1 MMNYKKIIDDSFSTF
16 TPLTANEEII
26 RNVTERAEKMEKK
39 KRISIKKPVIAVCAA
54 VAAVTAGTI
63 SVGAATNW
71 GYIDYF
77 KNMFAKNYEGNV
89 AVNTEIKE
97 VPVQTTAEYQNI
109 SEITTVGNE
118 INTPV
123 TTVSKTT
130 VQTTEK
136 IEYVPEQPI
145 GSFDFEKH
153 GKALGITMKGE
164 GVTATVDGILV
175 YDDMCYLMY
184 TVEATDELLEK
195 TNGEIP
201 GLRIDFGHF
210 SFKVDGKIAG
220 GMGYS
225 TGSLS
230 EEGNKRT
237 GFIEIEYDNVDMA
250 GKTLNITFISDANF
264 NGVYTEILNQKQDIL
279 VDFPVSESFEKKLDE
294 AVKTETFDGTLLKAR
309 VSGFRTMLFFEGVT
323 TVLMPDYSKLTPE
336 QFEDEEYIKS
346 LEPEKSAAESLRE
359 ELISDEKAVVTLK
372 DGTIVMAKTG
382 GTHSTQEGSNITTE
396 IELRYTYPVSPGDIE
411 SISFGDYSIAIE

>member
-1 MMNYKKIIDDSFSTF
+1 MNYKKIIKDSFSTLA
-16 TPLTANEEII
+16 PLTANEEII

-54 VAAVTAGTI
+54 VAAVVVGTI
-63 SVGAATNW
+63 SVGAATGW

-77 KNMFAKNYEGNV
+77 KNMFAQNYEGSV

-97 VPVQTTAEYQNI
+97 VPVQTSAEYQDI
-109 SEITTVGNE
+109 SEDTTASE
-118 INTPV
+118 STA
-123 TTVSKTT
+123 
-130 VQTTEK
+130 QTTEK
-136 IEYVPEQPI
+136 IEYMPEQPI
-145 GSFDFEKH
+145 GTFDFEKH
-153 GKALGITMKGE
+153 GKALDLSMEGD

-184 TVEATDELLEK
+184 KVEATDELLQK

-210 SFKVDGKIAG
+210 GFRVDGKIAG

-230 EEGNKRT
+230 VEGNKRT

-250 GKTLNITFISDANF
+250 GKTLNITFISEAYSDGN
-264 NGVYTEILNQKQDIL
+264 YTEILNQKQDIP
-279 VDFPVSESFEKKLDE
+279 VDFPVSETIERELGT

-309 VSGFRTMLFFEGVT
+309 VSGFRTMLFFDGVT

-336 QFEDEEYIKS
+336 QIKDEEYIKS
-346 LEPEKSAAESLRE
+346 IEPEKSAAESLRD
-359 ELISDEKAVVTLK
+359 ELIPDEKAVVTLK
-372 DGTIVMAKTG
+372 DGTIVMAKTEQ
-382 GTHSTQEGSNITTE
+382 THSTQEGSSITTE
-396 IELRYTYPVSPGDIE
+396 IELRYTYPVYPSDIE

>member
-1 MMNYKKIIDDSFSTF
+1 MNYKKIFDDSFSTLA
-16 TPLTANEEII
+16 PLTANEEII

-54 VAAVTAGTI
+54 VAAVAVGTI
-63 SVGAATNW
+63 SVGAATGW

-77 KNMFAKNYEGNV
+77 KNMFAQNYEGSV

-97 VPVQTTAEYQNI
+97 VPVQTTAEYQDI
-109 SEITTVGNE
+109 SENTTASE
-118 INTPV
+118 STA
-123 TTVSKTT
+123 
-130 VQTTEK
+130 QTTEK
-136 IEYVPEQPI
+136 IEYMPEQPI
-145 GSFDFEKH
+145 GTFDFEKH
-153 GKALGITMKGE
+153 GKALDLTMEGD

-184 TVEATDELLEK
+184 TVEATDELLQK

-210 SFKVDGKIAG
+210 GFRVDGKIAG

-230 EEGNKRT
+230 VEGNKRT

-250 GKTLNITFISDANF
+250 GKTLNITFISEAYSDGN
-264 NGVYTEILNQKQDIL
+264 YTEILNQKQDIP
-279 VDFPVSESFEKKLDE
+279 VDFPVSETIERELGT

-309 VSGFRTMLFFEGVT
+309 VSGFRTMLFFDGVT

-336 QFEDEEYIKS
+336 QIKDEEYIKS
-346 LEPEKSAAESLRE
+346 IEPEKSAAESLRD
-359 ELISDEKAVVTLK
+359 ELIPDEKAVVTLK
-372 DGTIVMAKTG
+372 DGTIVMAKTEQ
-382 GTHSTQEGSNITTE
+382 THSTQEGSSITTE
-396 IELRYTYPVSPGDIE
+396 IELRYTYPVYPSDIE
-411 SISFGDYSIAIE
+411 SISFSDYSIAIE

>member
-1 MMNYKKIIDDSFSTF
+1 MMNYKKIIDDSFSTL
-16 TPLTANEEII
+16 TPLTVNEEII

-54 VAAVTAGTI
+54 VAAVAVGTI

-77 KNMFAKNYEGNV
+77 KNMFAQNYEGSV

-109 SEITTVGNE
+109 SEITTASE
-118 INTPV
+118 
-123 TTVSKTT
+123 ST

-136 IEYVPEQPI
+136 IEYMPEQPI
-145 GSFDFEKH
+145 GTFDFEKH
-153 GKALGITMKGE
+153 GKALDLTMEGD

-184 TVEATDELLEK
+184 TVEATDELLQK

-210 SFKVDGKIAG
+210 GFRVDGKIAG

-309 VSGFRTMLFFEGVT
+309 VSGFRTMLFFDGVT

-336 QFEDEEYIKS
+336 QFKDGEYMKS
-346 LEPEKSAAESLRE
+346 IEPEKSAAESLRD
-359 ELISDEKAVVTLK
+359 ELIPDEKAVVTLK

-382 GTHSTQEGSNITTE
+382 GTHSTQDGSSITTE
-396 IELRYTYPVSPGDIE
+396 IELRYTYPVSPDDIE
-411 SISFGDYSIAIE
+411 SISFGDYNIVIE

>member
-1 MMNYKKIIDDSFSTF
+1 MMNYKKIFDDSFSTLA
-16 TPLTANEEII
+16 PLTANEEII

-54 VAAVTAGTI
+54 VAAVAVGTI
-63 SVGAATNW
+63 SVGAATGW

-77 KNMFAKNYEGNV
+77 KNMFAQNYEGSV

-97 VPVQTTAEYQNI
+97 VPVQTTAEYQDI
-109 SEITTVGNE
+109 SENTTASE
-118 INTPV
+118 STA
-123 TTVSKTT
+123 
-130 VQTTEK
+130 QTTEK
-136 IEYVPEQPI
+136 IEYMPEQPI
-145 GSFDFEKH
+145 GTFDFEKH
-153 GKALGITMKGE
+153 GKALDLTMEGD

-184 TVEATDELLEK
+184 TVEATDELLQK

-210 SFKVDGKIAG
+210 GFRVDGKIAG

-230 EEGNKRT
+230 VEGNKRT

-250 GKTLNITFISDANF
+250 GKTLNITFISEAYSDGN
-264 NGVYTEILNQKQDIL
+264 YTEILNQKQDIP
-279 VDFPVSESFEKKLDE
+279 VDFPVSETIERELGT

-309 VSGFRTMLFFEGVT
+309 VSGFRTMLFFDGVT

-336 QFEDEEYIKS
+336 QIKDEEYIKS
-346 LEPEKSAAESLRE
+346 IEPEKSAAESLRD
-359 ELISDEKAVVTLK
+359 ELIPDEKAVVTLK
-372 DGTIVMAKTG
+372 DGTIVMAKTEQ
-382 GTHSTQEGSNITTE
+382 THSTQEGSSITTE
-396 IELRYTYPVSPGDIE
+396 IELRYTYPVYPSDIE
-411 SISFGDYSIAIE
+411 SISFSDYSIAIE

>member
-1 MMNYKKIIDDSFSTF
+1 MNYKKIFDDSFSTLA
-16 TPLTANEEII
+16 PLTANEEII

-54 VAAVTAGTI
+54 VAAVAVGTI
-63 SVGAATNW
+63 SVGAATGW

-77 KNMFAKNYEGNV
+77 KNMFAQNYEGSV

-97 VPVQTTAEYQNI
+97 VPVQTTAEYQDI
-109 SEITTVGNE
+109 SENTTASE
-118 INTPV
+118 STA
-123 TTVSKTT
+123 
-130 VQTTEK
+130 QTTEK
-136 IEYVPEQPI
+136 IEYMPEQPI
-145 GSFDFEKH
+145 GTFDFEKH
-153 GKALGITMKGE
+153 GKALDLTMEGD

-184 TVEATDELLEK
+184 TVEATDELLQK

-210 SFKVDGKIAG
+210 GFRVDGKIAG

-230 EEGNKRT
+230 VEGNKRT

-250 GKTLNITFISDANF
+250 GKTLNITFISEAYSDGN
-264 NGVYTEILNQKQDIL
+264 YTEILNQKQDIP
-279 VDFPVSESFEKKLDE
+279 VDFPVSETIERELGT

-309 VSGFRTMLFFEGVT
+309 VSGFRTMLFFDGVT

-336 QFEDEEYIKS
+336 QIKDEEYIKS
-346 LEPEKSAAESLRE
+346 IEPEKSAAESLRD

-382 GTHSTQEGSNITTE
+382 GTHSTQEGSSITTE
-396 IELRYTYPVSPGDIE
+396 IELRYTYPVYPSDIE
-411 SISFGDYSIAIE
+411 SISFSDYSIAIE

>member
-1 MMNYKKIIDDSFSTF
+1 MMNYKKIIDESFSTL

-26 RNVTERAEKMEKK
+26 KNVTERAEKMEKK
-39 KRISIKKPVIAVCAA
+39 KRISIKKPIIAVCAA
-54 VAAVTAGTI
+54 VAAVAVGTI
-63 SVGAATNW
+63 SVGAVTNW
-71 GYIDYF
+71 GYMDYF

-97 VPVQTTAEYQNI
+97 VPVQTNAEYQDI
-109 SEITTVGNE
+109 SEITTVANE
-118 INTPV
+118 LNAPV
-123 TTVSKTT
+123 TTVSDAT

-136 IEYVPEQPI
+136 VEYVPEQPI
-145 GSFDFEKH
+145 GTFDFEKH
-153 GKALGITMKGE
+153 GKALDLTMEGN

-175 YDDMCYLMY
+175 YDDMCYFVY

-195 TNGEIP
+195 TKGEIP

-210 SFKVDGKIAG
+210 NFKVDGKIAG

-237 GFIEIEYDNVDMA
+237 GFIELEYDNVDMS
-250 GKTLNITFISDANF
+250 GKNLNITFISDANF
-264 NGVYTEILNQKQDIL
+264 GGVYTEILNQKQDIL
-279 VDFPVSESFEKKLDE
+279 VDFPVSESMEKELDT
-294 AVKTETFDGTLLKAR
+294 AIKTETFDGTLLKAR
-309 VSGFRTMLFFEGVT
+309 VSGFRTMLFFDGVT

-336 QFEDEEYIKS
+336 QIKDREYIKS
-346 LEPEKSAAESLRE
+346 IEPEKSAAESLRD
-359 ELISDEKAVVTLK
+359 ELIPDEKAVVTLK

-382 GTHSTQEGSNITTE
+382 STHSTQDGSDITIE
-396 IELRYTYPVSPGDIE
+396 IELRYTYPVNPGDIE
-411 SISFGDYSIAIE
+411 SISFSDYNITIE

>member
-1 MMNYKKIIDDSFSTF
+1 MNYKKIIGNSFSTL

-39 KRISIKKPVIAVCAA
+39 KRISIKKPIIAVCAA
-54 VAAVTAGTI
+54 VAAVAVGTI

-77 KNMFAKNYEGNV
+77 KNMFAKNYEGSV
-89 AVNTEIKE
+89 AVNTEVIE
-97 VPVQTTAEYQNI
+97 SPIQTTTEDILSTTARNELITPEIFVAETTA
-109 SEITTVGNE
+109 ITTE
-118 INTPV
+118 IV
-123 TTVSKTT
+123 
-130 VQTTEK
+130 
-136 IEYVPEQPI
+136 EYVPEQPI
-145 GSFDFEKH
+145 GTFDFEKH
-153 GKALGITMKGE
+153 GKELGITMQGD

-201 GLRIDFGHF
+201 GLRIDFGNF
-210 SFKVDGKIAG
+210 NFKVDGKIAG

-225 TGSLS
+225 AGSLS

-237 GFIEIEYDNVDMA
+237 GFIEIEYANVDMA

-264 NGVYTEILNQKQDIL
+264 GGIYTEILNQKQDIL
-279 VDFPVSESFEKKLDE
+279 VDFPVSESMEKELGT
-294 AVKTETFDGTLLKAR
+294 AIKTDTFDGTLLKAR
-309 VSGFRTMLFFEGVT
+309 VSGFRTMLFFDGVT

-336 QFEDEEYIKS
+336 QFEDEEYMKS
-346 LEPEKSAAESLRE
+346 LEPEKSAAESLRD
-359 ELISDEKAVVTLK
+359 ELIPDEKAVVTLK
-372 DGTIVMAKTG
+372 DGTIVMAKTEKM
-382 GTHSTQEGSNITTE
+382 HSTQDGSNITTE
-396 IELRYTYPVSPGDIE
+396 IELRYTYPVYPSDIE
-411 SISFGDYSIAIE
+411 SISFGDYNIVVE

>member
-1 MMNYKKIIDDSFSTF
+1 MMNYKKIIDDSFSTL
-16 TPLTANEEII
+16 TPLTVNEEII

-54 VAAVTAGTI
+54 VAAVAVGTI

-77 KNMFAKNYEGNV
+77 KNMFAQNYEGSV

-97 VPVQTTAEYQNI
+97 APVQTTAEYQNI
-109 SEITTVGNE
+109 SEITTASE
-118 INTPV
+118 
-123 TTVSKTT
+123 ST

-145 GSFDFEKH
+145 GTFDFEKH
-153 GKALGITMKGE
+153 GKALDLTMEGD

-184 TVEATDELLEK
+184 TVEATDELLQK

-210 SFKVDGKIAG
+210 GFRVDGKIAG

-250 GKTLNITFISDANF
+250 GKTLNITFISEAYSD
-264 NGVYTEILNQKQDIL
+264 GSYTEILNQKQDIL
-279 VDFPVSESFEKKLDE
+279 VDFPVSETIEKELGT

-336 QFEDEEYIKS
+336 QIKDEEYIKS
-346 LEPEKSAAESLRE
+346 IEPEKSAAESLRD
-359 ELISDEKAVVTLK
+359 ELIPDEKAVVTLK

-382 GTHSTQEGSNITTE
+382 GTHSTQEGSSITTG
-396 IELRYTYPVSPGDIE
+396 IELRYTYPVSPDDIE
-411 SISFGDYSIAIE
+411 SISFGDYNIVIE

>member
-1 MMNYKKIIDDSFSTF
+1 MNYKKIFDDSFSTL
-16 TPLTANEEII
+16 TPLTVNEEII

-39 KRISIKKPVIAVCAA
+39 KIKVKKPVIAVFAA
-54 VAAVTAGTI
+54 VAAVAVGTI
-63 SVGAATNW
+63 SVGAATDW

-77 KNMFAKNYEGNV
+77 KNMFAKNYEGSV

-97 VPVQTTAEYQNI
+97 VPVQTTAEYQDI
-109 SEITTVGNE
+109 SENTTASE
-118 INTPV
+118 STA
-123 TTVSKTT
+123 
-130 VQTTEK
+130 QTTEK
-136 IEYVPEQPI
+136 IEYMPEQPI
-145 GSFDFEKH
+145 GTFDFEKH
-153 GKALGITMKGE
+153 GKALDLTMEGD

-184 TVEATDELLEK
+184 TVEATDELLQK

-210 SFKVDGKIAG
+210 GFRVDGKIAG

-230 EEGNKRT
+230 VEGNKRT

-250 GKTLNITFISDANF
+250 GKTLNITFISEAYSDGN
-264 NGVYTEILNQKQDIL
+264 YTEILNQKQDIP
-279 VDFPVSESFEKKLDE
+279 VDFPVSETIERELGT

-309 VSGFRTMLFFEGVT
+309 VSGFRTMLFFDGVT

-336 QFEDEEYIKS
+336 QIKDEEYIKS
-346 LEPEKSAAESLRE
+346 IEPEKSAAESLRD
-359 ELISDEKAVVTLK
+359 ELIPDEKAVVTLK
-372 DGTIVMAKTG
+372 DGTIVMAKTEQ
-382 GTHSTQEGSNITTE
+382 THSTQEGSSITTE
-396 IELRYTYPVSPGDIE
+396 IELRYTYPVYPSDIE

>member
-1 MMNYKKIIDDSFSTF
+1 MNYKKIFDDSFSTLA
-16 TPLTANEEII
+16 PLTVNEEII

-39 KRISIKKPVIAVCAA
+39 KIKVKKPVIAVFAAAAA
-54 VAAVTAGTI
+54 VAVGTI
-63 SVGAATNW
+63 SVGAATGW

-77 KNMFAKNYEGNV
+77 KNMFAKNYEGSV

-97 VPVQTTAEYQNI
+97 VPVQTSAEYQDI
-109 SEITTVGNE
+109 SENTTASE
-118 INTPV
+118 STA
-123 TTVSKTT
+123 
-130 VQTTEK
+130 QTTEK
-136 IEYVPEQPI
+136 IEYMPEQPI
-145 GSFDFEKH
+145 GTFDFEKH
-153 GKALGITMKGE
+153 GKALDLTMEGD

-184 TVEATDELLEK
+184 TVEATDELLQK

-210 SFKVDGKIAG
+210 GFRVDGKIAG

-230 EEGNKRT
+230 VEGNKRT

-250 GKTLNITFISDANF
+250 GKTLNITFISEAYSDGN
-264 NGVYTEILNQKQDIL
+264 YTEILNQKQDIP
-279 VDFPVSESFEKKLDE
+279 VDFPVSETIERELGT

-309 VSGFRTMLFFEGVT
+309 VSGFRTMLFFDGVT

-336 QFEDEEYIKS
+336 QIKDEEYIKS
-346 LEPEKSAAESLRE
+346 IEPEKSAAESLRD
-359 ELISDEKAVVTLK
+359 ELIPDEKAVVTLK
-372 DGTIVMAKTG
+372 DGTIVMAKTEQ
-382 GTHSTQEGSNITTE
+382 THSTQEGSSITTE
-396 IELRYTYPVSPGDIE
+396 IELRYTYPVYPSDIE

>member
-1 MMNYKKIIDDSFSTF
+1 MNYKKIIKDSFSTL
-16 TPLTANEEII
+16 TPLTVNEEII

-54 VAAVTAGTI
+54 VAAVAVGTI
-63 SVGAATNW
+63 SVGAATGW

-77 KNMFAKNYEGNV
+77 KNMFAKNYEGSV

-97 VPVQTTAEYQNI
+97 VPVQTSAEYQDI
-109 SEITTVGNE
+109 SENTTASE
-118 INTPV
+118 STA
-123 TTVSKTT
+123 
-130 VQTTEK
+130 QTTEK
-136 IEYVPEQPI
+136 IEYMPEQPI
-145 GSFDFEKH
+145 GTFDFEKH
-153 GKALGITMKGE
+153 GKALDLTMEGD

-184 TVEATDELLEK
+184 TVEATDELLQK

-210 SFKVDGKIAG
+210 GFRVDGKIAG

-230 EEGNKRT
+230 VEGNKRT

-250 GKTLNITFISDANF
+250 GKTLNITFISEAYSDGN
-264 NGVYTEILNQKQDIL
+264 YTEILNQKQDIP
-279 VDFPVSESFEKKLDE
+279 VDFPVSETIERELGT

-309 VSGFRTMLFFEGVT
+309 VSGFRTMLFFDGVT

-336 QFEDEEYIKS
+336 QIKDEEYIKS
-346 LEPEKSAAESLRE
+346 IEPEKSAAESLRD
-359 ELISDEKAVVTLK
+359 ELIPDEKAVVTLK
-372 DGTIVMAKTG
+372 DGTIVMAKTEQ
-382 GTHSTQEGSNITTE
+382 THSTQEGSSITTE
-396 IELRYTYPVSPGDIE
+396 IELRYTYPVYPSDIE

>member
-1 MMNYKKIIDDSFSTF
+1 MNYKKIINSSFSTL
-16 TPLTANEEII
+16 TPLTANDDII

-39 KRISIKKPVIAVCAA
+39 KIKVSKPIIAVCAA
-54 VAAVTAGTI
+54 VAAVAVGTI
-63 SVGAATNW
+63 SVGAATGW
-71 GYIDYF
+71 GYMDYF
-77 KNMFAKNYEGNV
+77 RNMFAEKYEGSVTVLEN
-89 AVNTEIKE
+89 
-97 VPVQTTAEYQNI
+97 PVQTTATEKQDI
-109 SEITTVGNE
+109 PETTTVGNE

-123 TTVSKTT
+123 TTVSEATA
-130 VQTTEK
+130 QTTEK
-136 IEYVPEQPI
+136 IEYVPQQPI
-145 GSFDFEKH
+145 GTFDFEKH
-153 GKALGITMKGE
+153 GKALGLTMEGE

-210 SFKVDGKIAG
+210 GFKVDGKIAG

-237 GFIEIEYDNVDMA
+237 GYIEIEYANVDMA
-250 GKTLNITFISDANF
+250 GKTLNITFISEAYSD
-264 NGVYTEILNQKQDIL
+264 GSYTEILNQKQDIL
-279 VDFPVSESFEKKLDE
+279 VDFPASETIEKELGT
-294 AVKTETFDGTLLKAR
+294 AVKTDTFDGTLLKAR

-336 QFEDEEYIKS
+336 QIKDEEYIKS
-346 LEPEKSAAESLRE
+346 IEPEKSAAECLRD
-359 ELISDEKAVVTLK
+359 ELIPDKEAVVTLK
-372 DGTIVMAKTG
+372 DGTIVMAKTEK
-382 GTHSTQEGSNITTE
+382 THSTQDGSNITTE
-396 IELRYTYPVSPGDIE
+396 IELRYTYPVYPDDIE
-411 SISFGDYSIAIE
+411 SISLGDYNIIIE

>member
-1 MMNYKKIIDDSFSTF
+1 MNYKKIIDDSFSTL
-16 TPLTANEEII
+16 TPLTVNEEII
-26 RNVTERAEKMEKK
+26 RNVTERAEKLEKK

-54 VAAVTAGTI
+54 VAAVAVGTI

-77 KNMFAKNYEGNV
+77 KNMFAQNYEGSV

-109 SEITTVGNE
+109 SEITTASE
-118 INTPV
+118 
-123 TTVSKTT
+123 ST

-136 IEYVPEQPI
+136 REYGPEQPI
-145 GSFDFEKH
+145 GTFDFEKH
-153 GKALGITMKGE
+153 GKALDLTMKGD

-184 TVEATDELLEK
+184 TVEATDELLQK

-201 GLRIDFGHF
+201 GLSIDFGHF
-210 SFKVDGKIAG
+210 GFRVDGKIAG

-230 EEGNKRT
+230 VEGNKRT

-250 GKTLNITFISDANF
+250 GKTLNITFISEAYS
-264 NGVYTEILNQKQDIL
+264 NGSYTEILNQKQDIL
-279 VDFPVSESFEKKLDE
+279 VDFPVSETIEKELGT
-294 AVKTETFDGTLLKAR
+294 AVKTETFDGTMLKAR

-336 QFEDEEYIKS
+336 QIKDEEYIKS
-346 LEPEKSAAESLRE
+346 IEPEKSAAESLRD
-359 ELISDEKAVVTLK
+359 ELIPDEKAVVTLK

-382 GTHSTQEGSNITTE
+382 GTHSTQEGSSITTE
-396 IELRYTYPVSPGDIE
+396 IELRYTYPVYPDDIE
-411 SISFGDYSIAIE
+411 SISFGDYNIVIE